1 MATPKNGQSSRVVSA
16 SDALAIEDEM
26 KSVVPIGGV

>member
-1 MATPKNGQSSRVVSA
+1 METAKKGQSSRVVSA
-16 SDALAIEDEM
+16 SDARAIDDEM

>member
-1 MATPKNGQSSRVVSA
+1 MKKGQSSFVVSPIEV
-16 SDALAIEDEM
+16 LAIDDEM